1 MKHVVLIA
9 LLVISSL
16 SAMSQRFR
24 PVLSTF
30 SEGSIQALVN
40 LPGDSI
46 LYFSDGRH
54 VYRYINDTLYTRL
67 SNIGGAIQALAI
79 NKTGGL
85 LGVATEDLVYIYN
98 LSNEQIRDS
107 ISVSEEGHAVRK
119 LCFSPSDDRM
129 AVALSDFSVQL
140 IDLADQR
147 RLHTFSGHTKEIT
160 AMTFDVSGNN
170 LITAGGDRIIRI
182 WNVTSGELTRQLRGH
197 RNWIRALAISPDGV
211 NLASAGDDRRIY
223 FWCLTDSTQAR
234 YRFRTP
240 KSHTNW
246 ISDIQYLPDGKLMSL
261 GHDNRLLVWYPFG
274 NTFGMVIR
282 VDRSAG
288 RAVERQPVAFA
299 IGAHHDVYIATLGNG
314 LRVDPY
320 FQLNYRKAHPV
331 EVETFN
337 GHVPDSNG
345 LFTFDS
351 TAQVLLNIG
360 RINKVSHII
369 VENLSTGTKD
379 TLQNGDFNKPIVI
392 DLPAKRNTIYV
403 HLIDHDPNVPV
414 ERHYLGVYR
423 AMEYRRF
430 LDDYFLKK
438 KFIVP

>member
-1 MKHVVLIA
+1 MKYVVLIA

-16 SAMSQRFR
+16 TAMSQRFR

-30 SEGSIQALVN
+30 SEGSIQALAN
-40 LPGDSI
+40 SPGDSV

-54 VYRYINDTLYTRL
+54 VYRNVNDTLYTRL
-67 SNIGGAIQALAI
+67 SNIEGTIQALGI

-85 LGVATEDLVYIYN
+85 LGVAAGDRVYLYN
-98 LSNEQIRDS
+98 LSNEQIQDS
-107 ISVSEEGHAVRK
+107 ISVSGEGRTVRK
-119 LCFSPSDDRM
+119 LCFSPRGDQM
-129 AVALSDFSVQL
+129 AVALSDFSAQL
-140 IDLADQR
+140 IDLADLR

-160 AMTFDVSGNN
+160 AMTFDDSGNN

-197 RNWIRALAISPDGV
+197 RNWIRALAVSPDGV

-240 KSHTNW
+240 KNHTNW

-274 NTFGMVIR
+274 NTFGMVQR
-282 VDRSAG
+282 VNRSVG
-288 RAVERQPVAFA
+288 NVVERQPVAFA
-299 IGAHHDVYIATLGNG
+299 IGARHDVYVATLGNG

-331 EVETFN
+331 KVETFN
-337 GHVPDSNG
+337 GYTPGSNG

-351 TAQVLLNIG
+351 TAQVLLNVG
-360 RINKVSHII
+360 RINEIRHIV

-379 TLQNGDFNKPIVI
+379 TLQQSDFNKPIVI
-392 DLPAKRNTIYV
+392 NLPAKQNTIYV
-403 HLIDHDPNVPV
+403 HLIDQDPNVPI
-414 ERHYLGVYR
+414 ERHHFSVYR
-423 AMEYRRF
+423 VMEYRRF
-430 LDDYFLKK
+430 LDDYFLKR
-438 KFIVP
+438 KFILL